1 MRQRQMLFEEQGFCH
16 QGAANDSAGLGSPRA
31 EQSRYRVKSEN
42 KQHKNTLAR
51 WIARS
56 GR

>member
-1 MRQRQMLFEEQGFCH
+1 MLFEEQG
-16 QGAANDSAGLGSPRA
+16 SATKVRQTTPPASDLLGA

-51 WIARS
+51 RIARS